1 MIIEDIV
8 DYTEKATVLAES
20 IHNLETEADRKE
32 REQVFVAIFSKFI
45 NNVIVLNA
53 MFSIMP
59 IVVKTNEVEA
69 IKAAL
74 QSGQRVYKNLQ
85 ISNTVPI
92 NSISD
97 AVDMLEK
104 IKNKWKKQYLVS
116 EQVKET
122 LSMLELI
129 MPIYKGTPKPKDLI
143 DNIQAIDDEMIDIGI
158 INEANQSV
166 EKGRE
171 LLNDMEIDED
181 VKTFLKKVSTNS
193 ASLMDVNENIL
204 HWLKNND
211 MLNKMKVTN
220 L

>member
-8 DYTEKATVLAES
+8 DYTEKATSLAES

-32 REQVFVAIFSKFI
+32 REQVFVVVFSKYI
-45 NNVIVLNA
+45 NSINVLSA
-53 MFSIMP
+53 MLSVMP
-59 IVVKTNEVEA
+59 ITIKGNEVEV

-85 ISNTVPI
+85 ISNAVPI
-92 NSISD
+92 NSIRD
-97 AVDMLEK
+97 AVDTLEK

-116 EQVKET
+116 EEVKET

-129 MPIYKGTPKPKDLI
+129 MPIYKGTPKPKELI
-143 DNIQAIDDEMIDIGI
+143 DNIQAVDDETVDVEK

-171 LLNDMEIDED
+171 ILNNMEIDED

-211 MLNKMKVTN
+211 MLNKMRVTN